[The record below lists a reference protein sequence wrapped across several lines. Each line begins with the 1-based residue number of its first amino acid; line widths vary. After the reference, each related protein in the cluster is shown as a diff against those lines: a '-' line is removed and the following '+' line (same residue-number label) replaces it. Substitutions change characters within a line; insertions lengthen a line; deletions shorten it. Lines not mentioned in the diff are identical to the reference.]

1 MRTRLATLVC
11 LGLLG
16 LLVCAMIAGSSDRSW
31 AVSVRDSPGWKPLV
45 DPESTSALLGRRL
58 NAPLV
63 KVPFKGGAHGLDSL
77 GLAVL
82 RGLHQAKPDSLL
94 ALCVSDEEF
103 RDILWREFPQ
113 SRPAVGLT
121 WEDAWRILYAR
132 LHAGVYHGVRDFGGH
147 RYEFVRFEC
156 DSIMRYR
163 NFRMYSKL
171 TLVAKS
177 DEGELVRMKWLRGV
191 VERQGRCK
199 IYSTED

>member
-1 MRTRLATLVC
+1 MRARLAAQVC
-11 LGLLG
+11 AGLLG
-16 LLVCAMIAGSSDRSW
+16 LLACLAIAGFPGRSA

-45 DPESTSALLGRRL
+45 DPESSSVALGRRL

-63 KVPFKGGAHGLDSL
+63 KIPFRGGAHGLDSL

-82 RGLHQAKPDSLL
+82 RGLHEAKPDSLL
-94 ALCVSDEEF
+94 ALCVSDQEF

-113 SRPAVGLT
+113 SRPAVGLS

-156 DSIMRYR
+156 DSMMRYR

-171 TLVAKS
+171 TLVARS
-177 DEGELVRMKWLRGV
+177 DEGELVRMRWLRGV
-191 VERQGRCK
+191 VERQGRWK

>member
-1 MRTRLATLVC
+1 MRTRLAA
-11 LGLLG
+11 
-16 LLVCAMIAGSSDRSW
+16 LVCAGLFGLLAFALIAASSRSSW

-45 DPESTSALLGRRL
+45 DPESSSVALGRRL
-58 NAPLV
+58 NVPLV
-63 KVPFKGGAHGLDSL
+63 KVPFHGGAHGLDSL

-82 RGLHQAKPDSLL
+82 EQLHSARPDSLL
-94 ALCVSDEEF
+94 ALCVTDQEF

-121 WEDAWRILYAR
+121 WQDAWTILYAR
-132 LHAGVYHGVRDFGGH
+132 LHAGCYHGVRDFGGH

-156 DSIMRYR
+156 DSIMRYQ

-177 DEGELVRMKWLRGV
+177 DEGEVVRMKWLRGV